1 MSTIKYSRLLTN
13 TFKNIVLAALI
24 VDDAEQN
31 PIHNLG
37 SDNGIFSKYIDLSA
51 TKTGDYNK
59 FLKELGTLPQL
70 EGILLDNVDKIPKN
84 KDREYWEEFV
94 RFALKKNRTSRFPE
108 VRLSVSIK
116 FMLLPA
122 AKTSPI
128 TLKVAL
134 CNAILSAKIQFSVT

>member
-59 FLKELGTLPQL
+59 ILKELGTLPQL

-94 RFALKKNRTSRFPE
+94 RFALKKEPDFP
-108 VRLSVSIK
+108 LPGGASISFDK
-116 FMLLPA
+116 IHVA
-122 AKTSPI
+122 ARCKDFPDY
-128 TLKVAL
+128 LKGRSL
-134 CNAILSAKIQFSVT
+134 QCYIISKDTI